1 MKRRKVSFRCGE
13 LKLEGEYY
21 LPDGDGHFP
30 AAVVCHPHPL
40 YGGSMDNN
48 VVRAI
53 SQALVERGMAALVFN
68 FRGVGGS
75 QGSFDGGRGEQ
86 DDVRSA
92 LDWLCS
98 RDDVD
103 ARRIGLAGYSF
114 GAAVALP
121 VACGEQRVKA
131 VALVSLPLMDD
142 AQVEQSQ
149 ALLSTCGIPKLLV
162 CGDDD
167 FVVPLGAVQR
177 LAEVVREPKEVR
189 VIPGADHF
197 WWGDEGT
204 VAATVA
210 DFLHRHIG

>member
-1 MKRRKVSFRCGE
+1 MKRRRVSFRCGE

-21 LPDGDGHFP
+21 LPGGDGLFP

-53 SQALVERGMAALVFN
+53 SGALVERGIAALVFN

-92 LDWLCS
+92 MDWL
-98 RDDVD
+98 RGQAEVD
-103 ARRIGLAGYSF
+103 GERTGLVGYSF
-114 GAAVALP
+114 GAAVALA
-121 VACGEQRVKA
+121 VASSDERVKA
-131 VALVSLPLMDD
+131 LALVSLPLMDRV
-142 AQVEQSQ
+142 QIEQAKSQ
-149 ALLSTCGIPKLLV
+149 LGNRGMPKLLV
-162 CGDDD
+162 CGGED
-167 FVVPLGAVQR
+167 FVVPTGAVGQVG
-177 LAEVVREPKEVR
+177 EGVESMEVR

-197 WWGDEGT
+197 WWGNEET
-204 VAATVA
+204 VAHTVA
-210 DFLHRHIG
+210 DFLHRYIG

>member
-21 LPDGDGHFP
+21 LPGGDGLFP

-53 SQALVERGMAALVFN
+53 SRALVERGMGALVFN

-75 QGSFDGGRGEQ
+75 EGGFDGGRGEQ

-92 LDWLCS
+92 MDWL
-98 RDDVD
+98 RGQAEVD
-103 ARRIGLAGYSF
+103 GERTGLVGYSF
-114 GAAVALP
+114 GATVALAVASSD
-121 VACGEQRVKA
+121 ERVKA
-131 VALVSLPLMDD
+131 LALVSLPLMDRV
-142 AQVEQSQ
+142 QIEQAKSQ
-149 ALLSTCGIPKLLV
+149 MGNCGMPKLLV
-162 CGDDD
+162 CGGED
-167 FVVPLGAVQR
+167 FVVPPGAVGQVG
-177 LAEVVREPKEVR
+177 EVVDSMEVR

-197 WWGDEGT
+197 WWGNEET
-204 VAATVA
+204 VAHTVA
-210 DFLHRHIG
+210 DFLRRYIG